1 MKNLRY
7 LLESLVVRFGLWFF
21 GSLSLQTSADLAAK
35 IARLV
40 GKKIAV
46 QKLAYRNLSNA
57 IPSLS
62 EVEKE
67 KILDEMWS
75 NLGRIVGEFPH
86 VMRGDV
92 DALIEASE
100 ESLKNLAEMRNLSG
114 GIIVSGHLGNWEV
127 GPRFLVAQGIKV
139 STVYRPLNNPYVERM
154 IAGLRQTKMIEKNAG
169 GNRKIVESVRRGEFV
184 IILAD
189 QKISEGEPVKFF
201 HADAI
206 TTTSIARIALRYKVP
221 VIPARVVRVGGRFNV
236 EVEKPL
242 AIPSQAEVNSAALPL
257 TLTINQTLERWIR
270 EYPAQW
276 FWVHDRWKE

>member
-1 MKNLRY
+1 
-7 LLESLVVRFGLWFF
+7 
-21 GSLSLQTSADLAAK
+21 
-35 IARLV
+35 
-40 GKKIAV
+40 
-46 QKLAYRNLSNA
+46 
-57 IPSLS
+57 
-62 EVEKE
+62 
-67 KILDEMWS
+67 
-75 NLGRIVGEFPH
+75 
-86 VMRGDV
+86 
-92 DALIEASE
+92 
-100 ESLKNLAEMRNLSG
+100 MRNLSG